1 MAVRKLS
8 LAPRGWLLPGR
19 GTPQGTEKRVAAA
32 PPSTHR
38 KPVAADSVS
47 GHHHIPLSQV
57 QNCPCL
63 PRLR

>member
-8 LAPRGWLLPGR
+8 LA
-19 GTPQGTEKRVAAA
+19 PQGTEKRVAAA